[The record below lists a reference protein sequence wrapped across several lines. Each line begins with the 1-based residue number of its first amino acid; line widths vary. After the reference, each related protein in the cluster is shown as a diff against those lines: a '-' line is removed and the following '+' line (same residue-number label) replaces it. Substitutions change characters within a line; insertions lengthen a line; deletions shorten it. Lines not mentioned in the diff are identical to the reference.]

1 MNLGKIPDA
10 LSVKVYPGAKE
21 LAKAAASWF
30 AELAED
36 AIWKRGRFVVALS
49 GGSTP
54 RPTYERLASAQ
65 VSRKIDWFNVHF
77 FWSDERAVPLDDEDS
92 NYRMAKEALLDHAPV
107 LKSNI
112 HPIQGN
118 LDPQLAADLYE
129 HKLVALL
136 GAGREAPRFDLILLG
151 LGDDGHTASLF
162 PHTAAVNE
170 RQRLVAANYVPQ
182 HAAWR
187 ITFTAPLINAARNVG
202 FLVTGQDKAGALAQ
216 VLQGPHRP
224 EVYPAQLVKPSPG
237 ELAWLVD
244 EAAAS
249 KMNEE

>member
-136 GAGREAPRFDLILLG
+136 GAGREASAFRFDPARLG
-151 LGDDGHTASLF
+151 GRRSHCI
-162 PHTAAVNE
+162 AVS
-170 RQRLVAANYVPQ
+170 
-182 HAAWR
+182 
-187 ITFTAPLINAARNVG
+187 
-202 FLVTGQDKAGALAQ
+202 
-216 VLQGPHRP
+216 PHRGGQR
-224 EVYPAQLVKPSPG
+224 AAAAGGG
-237 ELAWLVD
+237 ELRTPARCLAD
-244 EAAAS
+244 HFHRAADQRSTQRRLSGNRAG
-249 KMNEE
+249 